1 MPTLSYV
8 LPNYGVISCPLAPK
22 SLLMLSTLAIVAQL
36 IIALSIVIVWVFRFD
51 NIVIEFKQY
60 GLSTLTRSMVGAAKL
75 VLATLLV
82 VGIWYPALVLIPAL
96 LMGFLMICAQ
106 YFHFKVNN
114 PFQKRIPALFLLS
127 LCLFVAAV
135 SLNWIA

>member
-1 MPTLSYV
+1 
-8 LPNYGVISCPLAPK
+8 
-22 SLLMLSTLAIVAQL
+22 MLVTLAIVAQL
-36 IIALSIVIVWVFRFD
+36 VIALSIVIVWVFRFD
-51 NIVIEFKQY
+51 NIVLEFKQY
-60 GLSTLTRSMVGAAKL
+60 GLSTLTRSMVGASKL

-82 VGIWYPALVLIPAL
+82 VGIWYPALVLIPTVLMAL
-96 LMGFLMICAQ
+96 LMISAQ

-114 PFQKRIPALFLLS
+114 PFQKRIPALFLLI